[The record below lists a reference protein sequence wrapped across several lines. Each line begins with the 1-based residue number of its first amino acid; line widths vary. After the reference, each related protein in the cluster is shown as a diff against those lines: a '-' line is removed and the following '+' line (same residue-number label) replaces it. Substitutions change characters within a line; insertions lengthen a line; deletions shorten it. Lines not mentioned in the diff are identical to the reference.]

1 MGSIELR
8 MAILTGAIGGVILL
22 MAEAVALHRKL
33 ARYRTHLRGL
43 RSKKRYIRLFAET
56 GSVAVV
62 VLIQPVLVT
71 MLLLSALD
79 RFTPQF
85 SAHVIAQL
93 QQGIPHAAVTDD
105 HPLKEH

>member
-1 MGSIELR
+1 MGSIELK
-8 MAILTGAIGGVILL
+8 MAILTGVIGGVIML

-33 ARYRTHLRGL
+33 SRYRAHLRDL
-43 RSKKRYIRLFAET
+43 HSAKRYIRLFAET
-56 GSVAVV
+56 GSVAVI

-85 SAHVIAQL
+85 SAHVMVQL
-93 QQGIPHAAVTDD
+93 HQGISPSR
-105 HPLKEH
+105 